1 MCAERK
7 EPELRDVT
15 NRRRSPRF
23 SGENGPFLMHMDEFC
38 WNAPYQVQYELMRT
52 FYWRTRYI
60 LFSSYDLISRVSRKT
75 LTWNSSIKVVL
86 YWELGISDSLW
97 ISSYLDHILEYSGS
111 DVSGFL
117 GRRNNFKQQF
127 QPLSLAVFAFT
138 HFMEVIHL
146 DTKTL
151 ENKMTEKLAA
161 LQKKL
166 VGFSRGSESL
176 FCNILCN
183 I

>member
-23 SGENGPFLMHMDEFC
+23 SGEHGPFLMHMDEFC

-75 LTWNSSIKVVL
+75 WTWTSSIKSSCIGSWVSPTL
-86 YWELGISDSLW
+86 SGYRHISITS
-97 ISSYLDHILEYSGS
+97 LEYSGS

-117 GRRNNFKQQF
+117 GLRNNFKQQF
-127 QPLSLAVFAFT
+127 QPLILVVFKLT
-138 HFMEVIHL
+138 HLMEVIHL

-151 ENKMTEKLAA
+151 KNKMTEPRLKPTNFFFKSNNFL
-161 LQKKL
+161 
-166 VGFSRGSESL
+166 RESFL
-176 FCNILCN
+176 
-183 I
+183 